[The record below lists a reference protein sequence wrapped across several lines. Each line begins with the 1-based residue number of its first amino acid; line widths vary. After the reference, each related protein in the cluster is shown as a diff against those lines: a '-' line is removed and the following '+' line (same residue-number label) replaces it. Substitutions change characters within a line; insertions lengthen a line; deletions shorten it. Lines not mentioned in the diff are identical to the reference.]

1 MSTNIYSIPDYEWEL
16 IGNALVMAI
25 DLADQLGLAIA
36 TDYSNALF
44 ELETRRPFL
53 T

>member
-1 MSTNIYSIPDYEWEL
+1 MSKDIDTIPAKEWEL
-16 IGNALVMAI
+16 IGDALVIAI
-25 DLADQLGLAIA
+25 NLADQLGLAIA